1 MTGKRTWILFG
12 LVGSVAGLAWA
23 VKSGRLGRGSTSP
36 VPIMMTPAVTLSDA
50 VASGSASPKGN
61 PVPATAS
68 ASAVGSVPPLKSQTE
83 VKIPPPTVGLTPAR
97 PSSTPILADPSP
109 RSSSETSRLVQRAD
123 VSNGLSVEQ
132 ILELVRLGRLVE
144 AREALKNLPS
154 NEGSARLVRVVMD
167 LERELMEV
175 GSLHRAGDWYQ
186 LEQAL
191 ERWDRP
197 GRVVPRPEPPVM
209 AEARAWSESQRR
221 SRVSQKEWRLA
232 LEEALR
238 WENRARI
245 QSLLDVREYPNDPIR
260 AQARD
265 RLATLDSTEKRLA
278 EIRDNLRDGRLE
290 AAERLLSTAQSKGR
304 LEIQELRDQLARR
317 KADQEALTRKWVSE
331 VNANGLRMNRPDF
344 EDSLSRIPTAQQA
357 DWAVKQA
364 ITKARRQ
371 VEAREAAA
379 TSVASRAAVTAPAGQ
394 LVVPPPAIPTV
405 IPPAAR
411 ASEPIRAATNTA
423 PSMDSDDARF
433 VSYKQQ
439 LSSKSRGTISP
450 DNRAKVAAFLEK
462 YSKSHPEK
470 AKEIRSLLENLKN
483 SL

>member
-12 LVGSVAGLAWA
+12 LVGSVAGLVWA
-23 VKSGRLGRGSTSP
+23 VKSGRLGGGGTSP
-36 VPIMMTPAVTLSDA
+36 VPIMMTPAVTLSGA

-68 ASAVGSVPPLKSQTE
+68 ASAVGSVAPLRPLTE
-83 VKIPPPTVGLTPAR
+83 VKISPPPAGLTPTR
-97 PSSTPILADPSP
+97 PSSAPNFADPSP
-109 RSSSETSRLVQRAD
+109 RSFSETPQVSQRSV
-123 VSNGLSVEQ
+123 VSDGLPVEQ
-132 ILELVRLGRLVE
+132 ILELVRMGRLAE
-144 AREALKNLPS
+144 ARDALKALPS
-154 NEGSARLVRVVMD
+154 NESSARLVRVVMD

-175 GSLHRAGDWYQ
+175 GSFHRAGDWYQ
-186 LEQAL
+186 LEQSL

-197 GRVVPRPEPPVM
+197 GRVVPRPEPPVV

-232 LEEALR
+232 IEEALR
-238 WENRARI
+238 WENRPRI
-245 QSLLDVREYPNDPIR
+245 QSLLDVREYLNDPIR
-260 AQARD
+260 ARARD

-290 AAERLLSTAQSKGR
+290 AAERLLSTAQSNGR
-304 LEIQELRDQLARR
+304 LEIQKLRDELAQR
-317 KADQEALTRKWVSE
+317 KAGQEALTRQWISE
-331 VNANGLRMNRPDF
+331 VNANGLRMNRRDF
-344 EDSLSRIPTAQQA
+344 ENSLRRIPTAQQA

-364 ITKARRQ
+364 ITKARQQ

-379 TSVASRAAVTAPAGQ
+379 TSVASRAAVTASEGQ
-394 LVVPPPAIPTV
+394 PVVAPPAIPTV

-433 VSYKQQ
+433 MSYKQQ